1 MSCGEKDPFV
11 DDTVIFAGRV
21 RESKRMRKQELE
33 ASRRRNGK
41 VYDGLHMTGRESKET
56 ERILDE
62 TEEDWVR
69 MAIIEGW
76 SHGFLQMSTMMPE
89 AREAIYRIGEWI
101 NDAFAS
107 HEPRAC
113 ATHGARQQNGCD
125 VSVIGSSETETDDT
139 EGLMFV
145 PRKKRTPPSSI
156 GKGCDEQGTEADHNR
171 SSDETLIGGG
181 MTATTT
187 TTTSA
192 RAMARDK
199 WHPGHRVGS
208 PASGKPLVTDMLVA
222 SPVIAAT
229 IGTAMHEQQRGASPS
244 AGKAALVPEG
254 DLLKRRREEA
264 VFGIGDVRAVE
275 YPTGR

>member
-33 ASRRRNGK
+33 ALRRRNAK
-41 VYDGLHMTGRESKET
+41 VSDSLRMTGRQSKET

-76 SHGFLQMSTMMPE
+76 SHGFLQMSTLMPE

-107 HEPRAC
+107 HELRGR
-113 ATHGARQQNGCD
+113 ATHGARQQNGSD
-125 VSVIGSSETETDDT
+125 VGVIGSSETETDDA

-156 GKGCDEQGTEADHNR
+156 GKGCDERGVDHDR

-187 TTTSA
+187 RRA
-192 RAMARDK
+192 RATA
-199 WHPGHRVGS
+199 WEGVQPPGNRVGS
-208 PASGKPLVTDMLVA
+208 PGSEKPLVTDMLVA
-222 SPVIAAT
+222 SPVIAA
-229 IGTAMHEQQRGASPS
+229 IGTVSHRQRGASPS
-244 AGKAALVPEG
+244 SGKAALVPEG

-275 YPTGR
+275 YPTAG